1 MPFRPIHINE
11 ELLFDFFL
19 TFPRFEYALKA
30 CNFFQRLSP
39 KSNECY
45 KPPDAKPDWNRFAS
59 SLRGAFRADKN
70 DELWQACE
78 YILDSPPCR
87 QVIINDEVA
96 CETPIRPEH
105 ESDIE
110 FLLRM
115 IRCFRNNLF
124 HGGEHSNL
132 EVYEDTERKERFL
145 SSALIILKE
154 CLALTP
160 CVKHEFDQ
168 AAI

>member
-110 FLLRM
+110 FLLSFFACLVPSRPLKSSG
-115 IRCFRNNLF
+115 RC
-124 HGGEHSNL
+124 HAWG
-132 EVYEDTERKERFL
+132 DT
-145 SSALIILKE
+145 
-154 CLALTP
+154 LALSYWLSDFPALACPTRLLT
-160 CVKHEFDQ
+160 
-168 AAI
+168 